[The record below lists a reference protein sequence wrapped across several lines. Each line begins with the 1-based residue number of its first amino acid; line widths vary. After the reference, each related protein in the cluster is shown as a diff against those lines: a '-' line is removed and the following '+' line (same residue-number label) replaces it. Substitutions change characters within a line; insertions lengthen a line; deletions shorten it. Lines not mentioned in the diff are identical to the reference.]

1 MDQTKFINSYINN
14 LAEQL
19 KTMTLDNVMLKT
31 QLNVAN
37 DSNLELKK
45 RIEELEMAI
54 NKPKKQKSEWS
65 ESTSTEQ
72 P

>member
-54 NKPKKQKSEWS
+54 NKPKKQKSEWN
-65 ESTSTEQ
+65 EGTSTEQ